1 MNEQR
6 RDERGAIAV
15 RPSVIPPGSVV
26 DNGSG
31 SGDDDDDDAS
41 PALPCPDRDQ
51 PMPPE
56 EGVRAAA
63 LDFQG

>member
-31 SGDDDDDDAS
+31 SGDDDDAS

-56 EGVRAAA
+56 ASGVRAAA